1 MDYSQFLNMIPE
13 ATLMLALI
21 IVFCAD
27 FALHKSPRK
36 TYVLSIL
43 TGALLLCQMV
53 PCFMAEPAEA
63 FGGLYVTSPMV
74 NVMKTILTRWY
85 VHRCGD
91 VAVMAEDSTASM
103 QASSICWSSPR
114 SWVCI

>member
-27 FALHKSPRK
+27 FALSKSPRK

-43 TGALLLCQMV
+43 TGLQQPSATCMYHLPSLM
-53 PCFMAEPAEA
+53 
-63 FGGLYVTSPMV
+63 
-74 NVMKTILTRWY
+74 
-85 VHRCGD
+85 
-91 VAVMAEDSTASM
+91 
-103 QASSICWSSPR
+103 
-114 SWVCI
+114 

>member
-27 FALHKSPRK
+27 FALSKSPRK

-43 TGALLLCQMV
+43 TGALLLCQLV
-53 PCFMAEPAEA
+53 PCCNS
-63 FGGLYVTSPMV
+63 L
-74 NVMKTILTRWY
+74 RWPLCIIC
-85 VHRCGD
+85 HR
-91 VAVMAEDSTASM
+91 
-103 QASSICWSSPR
+103 
-114 SWVCI
+114 